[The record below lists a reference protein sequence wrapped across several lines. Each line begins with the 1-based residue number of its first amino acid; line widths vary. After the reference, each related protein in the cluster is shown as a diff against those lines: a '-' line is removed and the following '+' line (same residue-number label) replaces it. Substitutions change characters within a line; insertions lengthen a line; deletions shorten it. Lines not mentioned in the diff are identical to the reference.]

1 MKQESQLI
9 DALYEEL
16 YANNYSLM
24 EKVIEEYVLNL
35 NPIEMNMLEDLIV
48 NHFGI
53 D

>member
-9 DALYEEL
+9 DALCEEL
-16 YANNYSLM
+16 YANNYSLI

-35 NPIEMNMLEDLIV
+35 NPIEMNILEDLIV

>member
-1 MKQESQLI
+1 MKQEAQLI

-24 EKVIEEYVLNL
+24 EQVIEEYVLNL
-35 NPIEMNMLEDLIV
+35 NPIEMNQLEDLIV
-48 NHFGI
+48 NNFGI

>member
-1 MKQESQLI
+1 MKQEAQLI

-16 YANNYSLM
+16 YANNYSLI

-35 NPIEMNMLEDLIV
+35 NPIELNMLEDFIV